1 MTQTYGNTAFHDEV
15 HARAELS
22 CSSKESMRGPPSS
35 HHNVR
40 TTARGTLVR
49 PKGPNFE
56 IKLAFRAEDALSQRL
71 QNVDAEYQQYREQQL
86 GMVKVQMTAEQVR
99 KVQLSKLFAMSM
111 DFQKARLKD
120 FMSNLLRSVMMKD
133 EYNRELVNQYLKES
147 QDLKLI
153 QLGETK
159 IDMTFKNWAPDLD
172 DVPMSMRENV
182 ARLQRPKVFKLR
194 EKVLDFDN
202 ENQDMYL
209 VTEGT
214 AVLFQ
219 NKYSF
224 EKFMKSMD
232 TAMA

>member
-1 MTQTYGNTAFHDEV
+1 
-15 HARAELS
+15 
-22 CSSKESMRGPPSS
+22 MRGPPSS
-35 HHNVR
+35 HHGVR
-40 TTARGTLVR
+40 TTAAGTLIK
-49 PKGPNFE
+49 PTGPNFE
-56 IKLAFRAEDALSQRL
+56 IKLAFRAEDAVSQKL

-86 GMVKVQMTAEQVR
+86 GMVKVQMTPEQVR

-111 DFQKARLKD
+111 DLQKARLKD
-120 FMSNLLRSVMMKD
+120 FMSILLGGALMKD
-133 EYNRELVNQYLKES
+133 EYNRGLVSQYVKDG
-147 QDLKLI
+147 QDPKLI
-153 QLGETK
+153 QLGETR

-172 DVPMSMRENV
+172 DVPVSMRENV

-194 EKVLDFDN
+194 EKILDFDN
-202 ENQDMYL
+202 ADQDMYL

-224 EKFMKSMD
+224 EKFQKSMD